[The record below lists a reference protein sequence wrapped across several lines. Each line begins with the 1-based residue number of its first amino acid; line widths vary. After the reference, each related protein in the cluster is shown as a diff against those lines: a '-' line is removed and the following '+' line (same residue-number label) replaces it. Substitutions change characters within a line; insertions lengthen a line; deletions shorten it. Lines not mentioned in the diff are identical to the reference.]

1 MRFWLVLY
9 NPLLSGGFMSL
20 LTAQNLTFGF
30 LDGVLFKGA
39 AFKVEET
46 DRIGLIGAN
55 GTGKTSLFKLIIGK
69 YSPNEGGIVRG
80 KDVRIGYM
88 EQYLECDDNQ
98 TLYDEALTVFSD
110 VTRMEE
116 ELEEITQ
123 KLLSDSSIELIE
135 KQIKLT
141 EEIERRDGLI
151 YKAKT
156 KSALLGLGFS
166 ENDLNLK
173 VNSLS
178 GGQRSK
184 LSLCKLLLSNTNL
197 LLLDEPT
204 NNLDIDAV
212 TWLEDFLIKY
222 KGAIIVVS
230 HDRYFLDKVT
240 TSTMEI
246 AHKKLTLTTGNYTV
260 FQKIK
265 AERELTIEREYEK
278 TIAEIKRIEG
288 IIEQQKRFNQA
299 RNYVTIASKEKQ
311 IERLKETLVIPDK
324 ALKSVYFSFK
334 TDIRTGDEVVSIKDL
349 AKSFPNKQLFS
360 NFNLSVFREEKV
372 FLLGPNGCGKS
383 TFLKILNKEVQQDY
397 GTFRF
402 GSNVKIGYFDQNID
416 KLHSDKTVLDEVWD
430 MYRHMTETEIR
441 SALAMFLFCGED
453 VFKKVS
459 LLSGGE
465 RAKISLLKIMLS
477 KPNFLILD
485 EPTNHL
491 DITSREVLENA
502 LLDFDGTMLVVS
514 HDRYFIN
521 KLATKTVYL
530 THNGAVNIDGNYDS
544 YLEYR
549 QNNAES
555 EKIVAEKKPVVNDY
569 KLRKERASNERKRK
583 TRISKL
589 EAEIEEIEI
598 KSATLETE
606 ISSPEISAN
615 YETLLEYTNNLNTL
629 RTMLEEMYTEWEEL
643 QAEE

>member
-1 MRFWLVLY
+1 
-9 NPLLSGGFMSL
+9 MSL

-39 AFKVEET
+39 AFKVEEN
-46 DRIGLIGAN
+46 DKIGLIGAN
-55 GTGKTSLFKLIIGK
+55 GTGKTSLFKLIIGE
-69 YSPNEGGIVRG
+69 YPPNEGGIVRG

-88 EQYLECDDNQ
+88 EQYLECDDKQ
-98 TLYDEALTVFSD
+98 TLYNEALTVFSD
-110 VTRMEE
+110 VAKMEE
-116 ELEEITQ
+116 ELELINER
-123 KLLSDSSIELIE
+123 LLTESNIDLIE

-141 EEIERRDGLI
+141 EDIERRDGLV

-156 KSALLGLGFS
+156 KSALIGLGFS
-166 ENDLNLK
+166 EKDLDLK

-212 TWLEDFLIKY
+212 NWLEDFLIKY
-222 KGAIIVVS
+222 KGAVIVVS
-230 HDRYFLDKVT
+230 HDRYFLDKIT
-240 TSTMEI
+240 TATMEI
-246 AHKKLTLTTGNYTV
+246 AHKKITFTTGNYTV
-260 FQKIK
+260 FQKLK

-278 TIAEIKRIEG
+278 TITEIKRIEG

-299 RNYVTIASKEKQ
+299 RNYITIASKEKQ
-311 IERLKETLVIPDK
+311 IDRLKESLIVPDK
-324 ALKSVYFSFK
+324 ALKSIHFSFK
-334 TDIRTGDEVVSIKDL
+334 TDVRTGDEVVNVIDL
-349 AKSFPNKQLFS
+349 SKSFPDKKLFS
-360 NFNLSVFREEKV
+360 NFNLSVFREDRV

-383 TFLKILNKEVQQDY
+383 TFLKILNKEVNQDC

-430 MYRHMTETEIR
+430 MYRHLTETEIR

-453 VFKKVS
+453 VYKKVS

-521 KLATKTVYL
+521 KLANKTVYL
-530 THNGAVNIDGNYDS
+530 THDGAVNIDGNYDD
-544 YLEYR
+544 YLLFR
-549 QNNAES
+549 QNNAVNEA
-555 EKIVAEKKPVVNDY
+555 KITEKKPVVNDY
-569 KLRKERASNERKRK
+569 KLRKEKASNERKRK

-589 EAEIEEIEI
+589 EVEIEDTENKI
-598 KSATLETE
+598 SLLEEELST
-606 ISSPEISAN
+606 PEISAD
-615 YETLLEYTNNLNTL
+615 YEKLIEYTNNLNEL
-629 RTMLEEMYTEWEEL
+629 RTNLENMYSEWEKL
-643 QAEE
+643 QIEE

>member
-1 MRFWLVLY
+1 
-9 NPLLSGGFMSL
+9 MSL

-39 AFKVEET
+39 AFKVEEN
-46 DRIGLIGAN
+46 DKIGLIGAN
-55 GTGKTSLFKLIIGK
+55 GTGKTSLFKLIIGE

-88 EQYLECDDNQ
+88 EQYLECDDYQ
-98 TLYDEALTVFSD
+98 TLYNEALTVFSD
-110 VTRMEE
+110 VAKMEE
-116 ELEEITQ
+116 ELEKINE
-123 KLLSDSSIELIE
+123 KLLYESNIELIE
-135 KQIKLT
+135 KQIRLT
-141 EEIERRDGLI
+141 EDIERRDGLV

-156 KSALLGLGFS
+156 KSALIGLGFS
-166 ENDLNLK
+166 EKDLDLK

-184 LSLCKLLLSNTNL
+184 LSLCKLLLSDTNL

-212 TWLEDFLIKY
+212 NWLEDFLIKY
-222 KGAIIVVS
+222 KGAVIVVS
-230 HDRYFLDKVT
+230 HDRYFLDKIT
-240 TSTMEI
+240 TSTIEI
-246 AHKKLTLTTGNYTV
+246 SHKKLTLTTGNYTV
-260 FQKIK
+260 FRKLK

-278 TIAEIKRIEG
+278 TMTEIKRIEG

-299 RNYVTIASKEKQ
+299 RNYITIASKEKQ
-311 IERLKETLVIPDK
+311 IERLKETLVVPDK
-324 ALKSVYFSFK
+324 ALKSIHFSFK
-334 TDIRTGDEVVSIKDL
+334 TDVRTGDEVVNVKELS
-349 AKSFPNKQLFS
+349 KSFPDKKLFS
-360 NFNLSVFREEKV
+360 NFNLSVFREDRV

-383 TFLKILNKEVQQDY
+383 TFLKILNKEVTPDY

-430 MYRHMTETEIR
+430 MYRFMTETEIR

-453 VFKKVS
+453 VYKKVP

-521 KLATKTVYL
+521 KLANKTVYL
-530 THNGAVNIDGNYDS
+530 THDGAVNINGNYDD
-544 YLEYR
+544 YLLYR
-549 QNNAES
+549 ENSAVNEVKAT
-555 EKIVAEKKPVVNDY
+555 EKKPVVNDY
-569 KLRKERASNERKRK
+569 KLRKEKASNERKRK

-589 EAEIEEIEI
+589 EVEIEETENKI
-598 KSATLETE
+598 SALEE
-606 ISSPEISAN
+606 QISTPEISAD
-615 YETLLEYTNNLNTL
+615 YEKLLEYTNNLNEL
-629 RTMLEEMYTEWEEL
+629 RTSLEDMYSEWEAL
-643 QAEE
+643 QTEE

>member
-1 MRFWLVLY
+1 
-9 NPLLSGGFMSL
+9 MSL

-39 AFKVEET
+39 AFKVEES

-55 GTGKTSLFKLIIGK
+55 GTGKTSLFKLITGQ
-69 YSPNEGGIVRG
+69 YSAVEGGIVRG

-88 EQYLECDDNQ
+88 EQYLECDDTQ
-98 TLYDEALTVFSD
+98 TLYEEALTVFSD
-110 VTRMEE
+110 VSRMEA
-116 ELEEITQ
+116 ELEVINE
-123 KLLSDSSIELIE
+123 KLLIDSSIDLIE
-135 KQIKLT
+135 RQIKLT
-141 EEIERRDGLI
+141 EDIERRDGLV

-184 LSLCKLLLSNTNL
+184 LSLCKLLLSDTNL

-246 AHKKLTLTTGNYTV
+246 SHKKLTLTTGNYTV
-260 FQKIK
+260 FQKLK
-265 AERELTIEREYEK
+265 AERELTVEREYEK
-278 TIAEIKRIEG
+278 TITEIKRIEG

-299 RNYVTIASKEKQ
+299 RNYITIASKEKQ
-311 IERLKETLVIPDK
+311 IERLKETLVVPDK
-324 ALKSVYFSFK
+324 ALKSVHFSFK
-334 TDIRTGDEVVSIKDL
+334 TNVRTGDEVVVVKAL
-349 AKSFPNKQLFS
+349 GKSFPDKRLFS
-360 NFNLSVFREEKV
+360 NFNLSVFREERV

-383 TFLKILNKEVQQDY
+383 TLLKILNKEVLQDD

-430 MYRHMTETEIR
+430 MYRNLTETEIR

-521 KLATKTVYL
+521 KLATKTIYL
-530 THNGAVNIDGNYDS
+530 TPNNAVNIDGNYDS

-549 QNNAES
+549 QSNEVS
-555 EKIVAEKKPVVNDY
+555 EKMIAEKKPVINEY
-569 KLRKERASNERKRK
+569 KLRKEKASNERKRK
-583 TRISKL
+583 TRITK
-589 EAEIEEIEI
+589 
-598 KSATLETE
+598 LETE
-606 ISSPEISAN
+606 IESFETKISCLEIDISSPEISAN
-615 YETLLEYTNNLNTL
+615 YEKLLEYTNNLNNL
-629 RTMLEEMYTEWEEL
+629 KNQLEEMYSEWEKL
-643 QAEE
+643 QTEE

>member
-1 MRFWLVLY
+1 
-9 NPLLSGGFMSL
+9 MSL

-39 AFKVEET
+39 AFKVEEN
-46 DRIGLIGAN
+46 DKIGLIGAN
-55 GTGKTSLFKLIIGK
+55 GTGKTSLFKLIIGT

-98 TLYDEALTVFSD
+98 TLYNEALTVFND
-110 VTRMEE
+110 VAEMEA
-116 ELEEITQ
+116 ELEEINE
-123 KLLSDSSIELIE
+123 KLLTESDIELIE
-135 KQIKLT
+135 KQVKLT
-141 EEIERRDGLI
+141 EEIERRDGLV

-166 ENDLNLK
+166 EKDLDLK

-212 TWLEDFLIKY
+212 NWLEDFLIKY
-222 KGAIIVVS
+222 KGAAIVVS
-230 HDRYFLDKVT
+230 HDRYFLDKIT

-246 AHKKLTLTTGNYTV
+246 SHKKLTLTTGNYTI
-260 FQKIK
+260 FQKLK

-278 TIAEIKRIEG
+278 TITEIKRIEG

-299 RNYVTIASKEKQ
+299 RNYITIASKEKQ
-311 IERLKETLVIPDK
+311 IERLKETLIVPDK
-324 ALKSVYFSFK
+324 ALKSIHFSFK
-334 TDIRTGDEVVSIKDL
+334 TDVRTGDEVVTVKDL
-349 AKSFPNKQLFS
+349 SKSFPDKRLFS
-360 NFNLSVFREEKV
+360 NFNLSVFREDRV

-383 TFLKILNKEVQQDY
+383 TFLKILNKEVNQDY

-430 MYRHMTETEIR
+430 MYRFMTETEIR

-453 VFKKVS
+453 VYKKVS

-502 LLDFDGTMLVVS
+502 LSDFDGTMLVVS

-521 KLATKTVYL
+521 KLANKTVYL
-530 THNGAVNIDGNYDS
+530 THDGAVNIDGNYDD
-544 YLEYR
+544 YLLFR
-549 QNNAES
+549 QNAVVE
-555 EKIVAEKKPVVNDY
+555 EAKTVEKKPVVNDY
-569 KLRKERASNERKRK
+569 KLRKEKASNERKRK

-589 EAEIEEIEI
+589 EVEIEETENKI
-598 KSATLETE
+598 ALLEEE
-606 ISSPEISAN
+606 ISTPEISAN
-615 YETLLEYTNNLNTL
+615 YEKLLEYTNNLNEL
-629 RTMLEEMYTEWEEL
+629 RTSLEDMYSEWEQL
-643 QAEE
+643 QIEE